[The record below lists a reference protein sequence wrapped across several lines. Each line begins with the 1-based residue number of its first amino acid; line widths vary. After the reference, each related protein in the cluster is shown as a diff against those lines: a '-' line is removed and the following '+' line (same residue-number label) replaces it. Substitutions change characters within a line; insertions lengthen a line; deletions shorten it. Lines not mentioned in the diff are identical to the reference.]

1 LEDEIFFLLY
11 HTGLDPEKT
20 LNLPVKRRISLI
32 NKFIEQRNKENEAI
46 AKKTKK
52 SR

>member
-1 LEDEIFFLLY
+1 LY

-20 LNLPVKRRISLI
+20 LSLPVRRRVGLI

-46 AKKTKK
+46 SKKAKKNK
-52 SR
+52 